1 MNKPLIIQS
10 DRTVL
15 VEVQSSVYPQV
26 RDFLG
31 LFSEM
36 IKSPEYI
43 HTYRIT
49 PISLWNAASLGISF
63 SDILGFL
70 KSYAKYPVSPSLAR
84 ELEEEFR
91 AFGQVVMRRDNA
103 GTFLEIADDTIYRR
117 VAYYEPL
124 FPFITGRTDGRI
136 SIDPATRGDVK
147 QTLMQLGLPV
157 RDVAGYE
164 KGDPLDFRIR
174 ADKLALRG
182 YQQEA
187 VDIFH
192 ANGSAEGGSG
202 VVVMPCGAG
211 KTIVGIGV
219 MERVKMNTLILTT
232 NTTALKQWKQ
242 EMVNRTN
249 LAESDIGEY
258 CGKKKDIRSVT
269 VATYQILTYRRSKQ
283 DPFRYFDIFDSRN
296 WGLIIYDEVHLLPAP
311 IFRTVS
317 SLQAKR
323 RLGLTATLVREDG
336 NEKDVFALIGPK
348 KYDVPWKD
356 LERQGFIAEANCME
370 IRVPLAESESYA
382 YSMANNRRAFRVASE
397 NPLKLPVVEH
407 LLQRHKNEH
416 VLIIG
421 QYLKQ
426 LKEIGRRFDIPII
439 TGATPQK
446 ERDVLF
452 SKFKNGD
459 IRRLVVSK
467 VANFAVD
474 LPDASVAIQLSG
486 TFGSRQEEAQRLGR
500 VLRPKSAANQA
511 LFYTLVTDR
520 TVEVNF
526 ARNRQIFLT
535 EQGYRYSIENGE
547 AHGLSRAA
555 E

>member
-15 VEVQSSVYPQV
+15 VEVQSPVYPQV

-31 LFSEM
+31 VFSEM

-49 PISLWNAASLGISF
+49 PISLWNAASLGIPF
-63 SDILGFL
+63 SEILSFL
-70 KSYAKYPVSPSLAR
+70 KTYAKYPISPSLSK

-91 AFGQVVMRRDNA
+91 AFGQVVMRRDTND
-103 GTFLEIADDTIYRR
+103 TYLEIEDDTIYRR

-124 FPFITGRTDGRI
+124 FPFVTGRTDGRI
-136 SIDPATRGDVK
+136 SIDPAARGDVK

-164 KGDPLDFRIR
+164 KGDPLDIRIR
-174 ADKLALRG
+174 PDKLQLRA

-192 ANGSAEGGSG
+192 ANGTAEGGSG
-202 VVVMPCGAG
+202 VIVMPCGAG

-219 MERVKMNTLILTT
+219 MERVGMNTLILTT

-242 EMVNRTN
+242 EMVNRTT

-258 CGKKKDIRSVT
+258 CGEKKDIQPVT
-269 VATYQILTYRRSKQ
+269 VATYQILTYRRSRQ

-356 LERQGFIAEANCME
+356 LERQGFIAEASCVE
-370 IRVPLAESESYA
+370 IRVPLAQSESYA

-407 LLQRHKNEH
+407 LLKRHKNEH

-426 LKEIGRRFDIPII
+426 LKEIGRQFDIPII
-439 TGATPQK
+439 TGSTPQK
-446 ERDVLF
+446 ERDELF
-452 SKFKNGD
+452 TRFKNGD
-459 IRRLVVSK
+459 IRHLVVSK

-500 VLRPKSAANQA
+500 VLRPKSASNRA

-547 AHGLSRAA
+547 AHGLSRSA